1 MRKIKIKIVVN
12 RINLKMDS
20 EGHSEGQEQPDS
32 NRGWCIKFA
41 TGLNGR
47 FTTISSH
54 FVANYIDI
62 FHKTVVQTVILRCW
76 TGLYL
81 IWFKSY
87 ATNTKNEKNQRKCK
101 KHEKH
106 YTNECFFTKSQKSRN
121 INICVLCHNFWPNY
135 NLDLLST
142 SKWPSEPQFCERYVC
157 RWQKFG

>member
-1 MRKIKIKIVVN
+1 MAIQVVDFLNGGIKKLERFLPKN
-12 RINLKMDS
+12 Q
-20 EGHSEGQEQPDS
+20 H
-32 NRGWCIKFA
+32 RGWCIKFA

-121 INICVLCHNFWPNY
+121 RNICVLCHNFWPNY

>member
-1 MRKIKIKIVVN
+1 MKKTLVQCILAKLQN
-12 RINLKMDS
+12 NLL
-20 EGHSEGQEQPDS
+20 EGGAS
-32 NRGWCIKFA
+32 NLRLA
-41 TGLNGR
+41 VLR

-62 FHKTVVQTVILRCW
+62 FQKTEVYTVILRCW

-87 ATNTKNEKNQRKCK
+87 ATNTKNEKKQRKCK

-121 INICVLCHNFWPNY
+121 RNICVLCHNFWPNY
-135 NLDLLST
+135 NLNLLST
-142 SKWPSEPQFCERYVC
+142 SKWPSELQFCERYVC
-157 RWQKFG
+157 IWRKFGWKWS